1 MRKFCLFTCFVSL
14 LAAADPRAV
23 AEAAFDEMVR
33 SDFTALAQRFSA
45 AMRAAGAE
53 QQISAAMKSL
63 GPILS
68 PRPEPRV
75 SKVQI
80 YDVFVF
86 SAEFQA
92 AKLNVVIAIDG
103 EGRIAGL
110 RLQPPAPEP
119 AKPGELLVASGD
131 LKLPAT
137 LALPEGSGPFPAVV
151 LVHGSGPQ
159 DRDETV
165 GANTPFK
172 DIAEGLAKRGI
183 ATLRYVKRTKQYPQ
197 SAVVTVKEEV
207 IDDALSALALAR
219 RQSRV
224 DPKRVFLLG
233 HSLGGYIAP
242 RIAQGDPAVAGV
254 VLLAANAR
262 SIEVLAG
269 EQIQYL
275 GAPPEVLSKLK
286 QAAPPSYWKDL
297 ESYDPVA
304 SARQIAKP
312 FLILQGERDY
322 QVTMKDFGLWQAGL
336 KDRKD
341 VSFKSYPKL
350 NHLFLE
356 GEGKSLPAEY
366 SRPGQI
372 PVYVLDDIAA
382 FIRGL
387 SGH

>member
-1 MRKFCLFTCFVSL
+1 MRKFCLFTFFVSQL
-14 LAAADPRAV
+14 IAADPRAV

-45 AMRAAGAE
+45 AMKAAGAE

-119 AKPGELLVASGD
+119 AKPGELLVTSGD

-197 SAVVTVKEEV
+197 SPVVTVKEEV

-275 GAPPEVLSKLK
+275 GAPPEVAV
-286 QAAPPSYWKDL
+286 QAQTGRA
-297 ESYDPVA
+297 A
-304 SARQIAKP
+304 
-312 FLILQGERDY
+312 FL
-322 QVTMKDFGLWQAGL
+322 
-336 KDRKD
+336 
-341 VSFKSYPKL
+341 
-350 NHLFLE
+350 LE
-356 GEGKSLPAEY
+356 GS
-366 SRPGQI
+366 
-372 PVYVLDDIAA
+372 
-382 FIRGL
+382 
-387 SGH
+387 